1 MVNKYHR
8 KMVRTR
14 EFLSP
19 LSLNVITGVRYIQTT
34 VELSGPNLQTLIHAN
49 NSFTEGM
56 SEIHRLSCNTG

>member
-8 KMVRTR
+8 KMARTR
-14 EFLSP
+14 EFLSQ

-34 VELSGPNLQTLIHAN
+34 VEQLGLNLQTLIHAN

-56 SEIHRLSCNTG
+56 REIHRLSCNTG